1 MKDLTGF
8 LKKQI
13 EAVEKTIKETDR
25 ITDNIE
31 KLKKQVPFKAIKL
44 RDSEFRH
51 NEFLYKKPFGEGVI
65 YYKDIL
71 KKIRIYIC
79 DQKLWLEEGL
89 IKCDDLLKK
98 YCESETTTFL
108 KLAVA
113 LRRVLV

>member
-13 EAVEKTIKETDR
+13 EAVEKTIQETDR
-25 ITDNIE
+25 ITNNIE
-31 KLKKQVPFKAIKL
+31 KLKKHVPFKPIKL
-44 RDSEFRH
+44 RDSEFRYQ
-51 NEFLYKKPFGEGVI
+51 EFNYRKPFGEGIV

-71 KKIRIYIC
+71 KKIRLYIC
-79 DQKLWLEEGL
+79 DKKLWLEEGL

>member
-13 EAVEKTIKETDR
+13 EAVEKTIQETDR
-25 ITDNIE
+25 ITNNIE
-31 KLKKQVPFKAIKL
+31 KLKTKVPFKPIKL

-51 NEFLYKKPFGEGVI
+51 NEFLYRKPFGEGAV

-71 KKIRIYIC
+71 KKIRLYIC
-79 DQKLWLEEGL
+79 HNKLWLDEGL